1 MPPPTF
7 REDLPVLLVWVIFFG
22 GLLVGLW
29 TYTRLLLQLVRALWV
44 YFLRPGRDLRKLGDW
59 AVVTGATDGIGK
71 AYAERLAGRGRQCMR
86 VSSLCCILHP
96 AIAGNMRVD
105 QDVTPDRVSTSVQ
118 ASTSF

>member
-7 REDLPVLLVWVIFFG
+7 REDLPILLVWVIFFG

-29 TYTRLLLQLVRALWV
+29 TYTRLFLQLLRALWV

-71 AYAERLAGRGRQCMR
+71 AYAERLARRGEQSFRALHSAA
-86 VSSLCCILHP
+86 SSGCSHRWQHCQPI
-96 AIAGNMRVD
+96 R
-105 QDVTPDRVSTSVQ
+105 SS
-118 ASTSF
+118 S